1 MLSLL
6 DTLGTIRAVA
16 AALQMSPSAV
26 SAQLAVLEAESRTEL
41 LRRAGRR
48 VQLTTAGRTLARHAR
63 IILDQIKAAEAD
75 LQGLSGQ
82 PTGPVRLAAFSSAIR
97 ALVIPLAARLRQA
110 HPKIDLEVSELDPQA
125 SHPALR
131 RGDYDIIVT
140 ADFIDGSLPLHPD
153 VHTIPLLTDA
163 IVLVTPRSQTAP
175 DAPADLPDFADAAW
189 SIDTPGTYLSN
200 LVTSTCRQAGF
211 EPTVAGR
218 FASFELLLAHIEA
231 GLSVSLLPELAVDRR
246 YRVAIRPLRRP
257 LTRHVYAAVRSRSA
271 LTAACQ
277 IVLDEL
283 IDLSTAP
290 APDWRDGSGHQ
301 PAGGSVNRSATRTGI
316 WATCSD
322 PDVTA
327 ES

>member
-1 MLSLL
+1 MRLHTARLEMLSLL
-6 DTLGTIRAVA
+6 DSLGTVRAVA
-16 AALQMSPSAV
+16 AALRMSPSAV
-26 SAQLAVLEAESRTEL
+26 SAQLSVLEAEAHTEL

-82 PTGPVRLAAFSSAIR
+82 PAGPVRLAAFSSAVR
-97 ALVIPLAARLRQA
+97 AVAIPLAARLRQT

-131 RGDYDIIVT
+131 RGDYDVIVT
-140 ADFIDGSLPLHPD
+140 ADFVDGSMPLHPD
-153 VHTIPLLTDA
+153 VHAIPLLTDE
-163 IVLVTPRSQTAP
+163 IVLVMPPSRATS
-175 DAPADLPDFADAAW
+175 DAPVDLADFADAAW
-189 SIDTPGTYLSN
+189 SVDMPGTYLSN

-211 EPTVAGR
+211 EPIVAGR
-218 FASFELLLAHIEA
+218 FVSYELLLAHVEA
-231 GLSVSLLPELAVDRR
+231 GMSVSLLPEMAVDRR
-246 YRVAIRPLRRP
+246 YHVATRPLRRP

-283 IDLSTAP
+283 FDLATTSAH
-290 APDWRDGSGHQ
+290 DWRDG
-301 PAGGSVNRSATRTGI
+301 
-316 WATCSD
+316 
-322 PDVTA
+322 PDRHHG
-327 ES
+327 

>member
-97 ALVIPLAARLRQA
+97 ALVIPLAARLRLA

-153 VHTIPLLTDA
+153 VRTIPLLTDA

-189 SIDTPGTYLSN
+189 SIDMPGTYLSN

-283 IDLSTAP
+283 INLSTAP
-290 APDWRDGSGHQ
+290 APDWRDRSGHQ
-301 PAGGSVNRSATRTGI
+301 PAGGSVNRLATRTGT
-316 WATCSD
+316 WATYSD